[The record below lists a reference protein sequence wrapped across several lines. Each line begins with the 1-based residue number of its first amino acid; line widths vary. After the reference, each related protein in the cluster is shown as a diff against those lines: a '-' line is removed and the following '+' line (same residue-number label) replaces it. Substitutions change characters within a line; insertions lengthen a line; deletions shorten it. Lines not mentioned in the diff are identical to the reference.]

1 MDWDT
6 KTKLMNVITEK
17 QAAPMYDMVCKD
29 LKWSVD
35 KESMVI
41 LDAAITDAEEN
52 FGDIELR
59 DALLKKSEF
68 LAQIGDKDA
77 DAVRKTAE
85 KTVGLGNRMDLVFL
99 IIRIGLFFTDHNIIK
114 TNIANAHQMLKE
126 GGTGRG

>member
-1 MDWDT
+1 
-6 KTKLMNVITEK
+6 
-17 QAAPMYDMVCKD
+17 MVK
-29 LKWSVD
+29 
-35 KESMVI
+35 
-41 LDAAITDAEEN
+41 LDAAITDAEDN
-52 FGDIELR
+52 FGESELR

-114 TNIANAHQMLKE
+114 TNIANAHQMLEE

>member
-17 QAAPMYDMVCKD
+17 QAAPMYDMVCK
-29 LKWSVD
+29 WSVD

-52 FGDIELR
+52 FGDSELR

-114 TNIANAHQMLKE
+114 TNIANAHQMLEE